1 MKILRLINACT
12 KINDQNWSCNQT
24 KVGILRVLAL
34 LGDFRD
40 IPTKVI
46 LTDLCYVPLLFDIIR
61 MIKSIKVF
69 SFY

>member
-1 MKILRLINACT
+1 MKILTLINACT

-34 LGDFRD
+34 WGDCRD

-46 LTDLCYVPLLFDIIR
+46 LTDLCFVHLLFGIR
-61 MIKSIKVF
+61 IIKSIKIF
-69 SFY
+69 TFY

>member
-1 MKILRLINACT
+1 MKILRLITACT

-46 LTDLCYVPLLFDIIR
+46 LTDLCFVLLLFDKR
-61 MIKSIKVF
+61 MI
-69 SFY
+69 